1 MKPKNVEVNCLCCG
15 NKVITSLD
23 VVEKTPLCI
32 KCIDIFETKNA
43 NLHRESD
50 RLNDELENLKE
61 AYGGE
66 NAKLKQ
72 ELEYFTNKVDWQKMY
87 NLEKITKLDYLGK
100 WNTAK
105 LELSEAKVE
114 SKKWEY
120 NCRLNREETNSFEDK
135 NNKLK
140 EKLAKA
146 TERAD
151 KYKCDFI
158 QKRNE
163 LVLKDKALVDACTN
177 KLFRCSTCDVK
188 GCRAGRDN
196 KYECIKTQM
205 DYYKERAREK

>member
-61 AYGGE
+61 A
-66 NAKLKQ
+66 
-72 ELEYFTNKVDWQKMY
+72 
-87 NLEKITKLDYLGK
+87 
-100 WNTAK
+100 
-105 LELSEAKVE
+105 
-114 SKKWEY
+114 
-120 NCRLNREETNSFEDK
+120 
-135 NNKLK
+135 
-140 EKLAKA
+140 
-146 TERAD
+146 
-151 KYKCDFI
+151 
-158 QKRNE
+158 
-163 LVLKDKALVDACTN
+163 LVDACTN